1 MYRLAEVMRAK
12 TKVPVDLLKMDGT
25 QLQGY
30 VFAGSQERVLDL
42 MNGREPFLPIELSDG
57 QFSIMNK
64 SVIQSITPSDRERM
78 EDNVEEAYGSA
89 LEAPPSWSGPE
100 SPGEA

>member
-1 MYRLAEVMRAK
+1 MYRRTEVMEAK

-25 QLQGY
+25 QLECH
-30 VFAGSQERVLDL
+30 VFAGSQERILDL
-42 MNGREPFLPIELSDG
+42 MNGHDPFLPVELTDG

-78 EDNVEEAYGSA
+78 EDVEEAQ
-89 LEAPPSWSGPE
+89 PP
-100 SPGEA
+100 AY

>member
-1 MYRLAEVMRAK
+1 MYRPAELMKEK

-25 QLQGY
+25 HLEGY

-42 MNGREPFLPIELSDG
+42 MNGHDPFLPVELSDG

-78 EDNVEEAYGSA
+78 EGSVEEGRGSETETA
-89 LEAPPSWSGPE
+89 AAWSGL
-100 SPGEA
+100 

>member
-1 MYRLAEVMRAK
+1 MVEK

-25 QLQGY
+25 QLECH
-30 VFAGSQERVLDL
+30 VFAGSQERILDL
-42 MNGREPFLPIELSDG
+42 MNGHDPFLPVELTDG

-78 EDNVEEAYGSA
+78 EGSA
-89 LEAPPSWSGPE
+89 EEGHGSETGTDAAWSGL
-100 SPGEA
+100 

>member
-1 MYRLAEVMRAK
+1 MYRPTEVMRAK

-25 QLQGY
+25 QLEGY

-42 MNGREPFLPIELSDG
+42 MNGHDPFLPIELKDG

-78 EDNVEEAYGSA
+78 EGGGEEGSGPA
-89 LEAPPSWSGPE
+89 IETQAAWSGL
-100 SPGEA
+100 

>member
-1 MYRLAEVMRAK
+1 MYRLNEVMRAK
-12 TKVPVDLLKMDGT
+12 TRVPVDLLKIDGT

-42 MNGREPFLPIELSDG
+42 MNSREPFLPIELSDG

-64 SVIQSITPSDRERM
+64 RVIQSITLLFLPRRVRDRT
-78 EDNVEEAYGSA
+78 S
-89 LEAPPSWSGPE
+89 PPNSVSSGV
-100 SPGEA
+100 